1 MCDLGINI
9 WLGFGM
15 GNVLEV
21 LNMTCMTFFKLEL
34 KDVRL
39 GDGG

>member
-21 LNMTCMTFFKLEL
+21 LNMTYMTFSSWS
-34 KDVRL
+34 RRM
-39 GDGG
+39 